1 MLKVKKPKPIKLLLF
16 ILLSFY
22 SISAAQNYIFSTVY
36 SIASKQDLL
45 RFCYFN
51 FLFFFFVAFSLYSF
65 FQLTSAIQ
73 KQKLARKE
81 EQLKLEESLRLI
93 HTLEGQRHDYR
104 NQLNVI
110 RLLSETNRSDDAVT
124 YIDDIVHTSRK
135 ESGQAYDVGNSAV
148 SAMLMVYSAEA
159 KNKEIEFVVESDI
172 NFSGYKYSPV
182 KTTRILGNIIRN
194 AIEILNGND
203 TKGRLIRITM
213 YDSSESFT
221 FLIWN
226 NGPPIPPDKI
236 EQIFAPGVSGKQS
249 TGLGLYVVKKLVD
262 ELNGELSLKSTE
274 EDGTEFRV
282 VLPRIKRQ
290 IESQSQATSLVEATQ
305 SV

>member
-1 MLKVKKPKPIKLLLF
+1 LLSYV
-16 ILLSFY
+16 LLSFFA
-22 SISAAQNYIFSTVY
+22 ISSAQNYIFFTIYNV
-36 SIASKQDLL
+36 ASKKELL
-45 RFCYFN
+45 KFCCFNILVYF
-51 FLFFFFVAFSLYSF
+51 FLVFSLYSF
-65 FQLTSAIQ
+65 FQLTSAIH

-81 EQLKLEESLRLI
+81 EQMKLEESLRLI

-110 RLLSETNRSDDAVT
+110 RLLSETNRSDDVVT

-172 NFSGYKYSPV
+172 NFSTYKYSPV

-194 AIEILNGND
+194 AIEVLDRI
-203 TKGRLIRITM
+203 KMEGRLIRITM
-213 YDSSESFT
+213 WDSSESFT

-226 NGPPIPPDKI
+226 NGPPIPPDRL

-249 TGLGLYVVKKLVD
+249 TGFGLYVVKKLVD
-262 ELNGELSLKSTE
+262 ELAGEISLKSTR

-282 VLPRIKRQ
+282 VLPRIKKQ
-290 IESQSQATSLVEATQ
+290 AADQSQATSLVEVSQ
-305 SV
+305 SI